1 MLVLTRKSDE
11 GVRIGEDIR
20 ITVVEI
26 KGNQVRLGIEAPA
39 SVPIHR
45 NEIYERVRRENR
57 LSSDITMEGFG
68 KLKEVVS
75 RHANKL

>member
-11 GVRIGEDIR
+11 GVRIGDDIR

-26 KGNQVRLGIEAPA
+26 KGNQVRLGIEAPQT
-39 SVPIHR
+39 VPIYR
-45 NEIYERVRRENR
+45 NEVYEKVRKENR
-57 LSSDITMEGFG
+57 LSSGATLEAFG
-68 KLKEVVS
+68 KLKEVVT

>member
-11 GVRIGEDIR
+11 GVRIGEDIK

-26 KGNQVRLGIEAPA
+26 KGNQVRLGIEAPV
-39 SVPIHR
+39 SIPVYR
-45 NEIYERVRRENR
+45 NEVYEKVRRENR
-57 LSSDITMEGFG
+57 LSSGIGIEAFG

-75 RHANKL
+75 RNDNSV